1 LLTQWFFS
9 HASKFGVRAIV
20 PLNRHLHAVISR
32 SIEKVPEIV
41 ETVLRTGVTV
51 LFQGTTFLVVLLA
64 FHLA

>member
-1 LLTQWFFS
+1 MLTQWFFS

-20 PLNRHLHAVISR
+20 PLNRHLRAAISR

>member
-1 LLTQWFFS
+1 LLTQWFFP

-20 PLNRHLHAVISR
+20 PLNRHLRAAISR